1 MPEGDIYTHMRYGTS
16 VRDGTVYV
24 ASREGDLP
32 VGPYDAVVRSVGGP
46 SWTISYSPWVRERYP
61 DLATDDEGI
70 TLDVRD
76 FVESLTLDEGF
87 VESLA
92 ACPDWSVNEEDPLS
106 PRLGLFVGR
115 LFQRLERGLE

>member
-1 MPEGDIYTHMRYGTS
+1 MRYGTT
-16 VRDGTVYV
+16 VQDGTVYV
-24 ASREGDLP
+24 ERPDGDLL
-32 VGPYDAVVRSVGGP
+32 VGPYAAVVRSVGGP

-76 FVESLTLDEGF
+76 FVESLTLDEAF

-92 ACPDWSVNEEDPLS
+92 ACPDWSVNDEDPLS

-115 LFQRLERGLE
+115 LLQRLERGLE